1 MRELDRAAKNNS
13 EGLLP
18 LLPHNFA
25 CILHALYLYDTINI
39 TGYEGGI
46 LMPTL
51 QVRNVPEN
59 IYRRIVN
66 LAELERRSIAQE
78 TLSLLE
84 SALNMDNNNKSHREK
99 LIDCILHENENSYS
113 VSVPDPVPL
122 IREDRER

>member
-1 MRELDRAAKNNS
+1 
-13 EGLLP
+13 
-18 LLPHNFA
+18 
-25 CILHALYLYDTINI
+25 
-39 TGYEGGI
+39 
-46 LMPTL
+46 MPTL

-99 LIDCILHENENSYS
+99 LINCILHENKNTYS
-113 VSVPDPVPL
+113 VNVPDPVPL